1 VDSGG
6 AVAIPQKP
14 VEPRFSGL
22 IAAVTAYEHLALEA
36 AVKGGRDRVADAL
49 LAHPLIGQYTK
60 ADQLA
65 DSLVSINRDFLPW
78 A

>member
-1 VDSGG
+1 
-6 AVAIPQKP
+6 
-14 VEPRFSGL
+14 
-22 IAAVTAYEHLALEA
+22 VTAYEHLALEA

-49 LAHPLIGQYTK
+49 LAHPLIGQYAF